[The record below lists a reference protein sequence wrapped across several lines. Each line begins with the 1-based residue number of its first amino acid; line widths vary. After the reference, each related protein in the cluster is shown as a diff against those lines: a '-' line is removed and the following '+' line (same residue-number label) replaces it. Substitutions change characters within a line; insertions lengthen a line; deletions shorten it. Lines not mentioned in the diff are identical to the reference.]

1 MEKRKNGFWKK
12 LGKGTKLIISGV
24 ATVIVVAILLVIIF
38 APVGR
43 TTFDAKTTLQ
53 EILEISNLSTVQYT
67 YNGVAEV
74 KNEEETKYYVY
85 YEGKVRAGFDIS
97 QVEVIQNEDNMI
109 ATIPAL
115 TIHTVEVD
123 EGSMDYIFLKSKYDT
138 ETTFAEALNACKKD
152 LLEELE
158 DNTTFIETGR
168 DSARDTILALM
179 EPFLPGVSIDV
190 QFTDGQTVENTQVEV
205 VQ

>member
-1 MEKRKNGFWKK
+1 MEKIKNGIWKK
-12 LGKGTKLIISGV
+12 FGKGTKLILSGV
-24 ATVIVVAILLVIIF
+24 AAAIVVAILLVIIF

-43 TTFDAKTTLQ
+43 TSFDAKTSLK

-74 KNEEETKYYVY
+74 KNEEETEYYVY
-85 YEGKVRAGFDIS
+85 YEGKVRAGFDIA
-97 QVEVIQNEDNMI
+97 QVEVIQNADNI
-109 ATIPAL
+109 VVTIPAL
-115 TIHTVEVD
+115 TIQTVEVN

-152 LLEELE
+152 LLEELKE
-158 DNTTFIETGR
+158 NSTFIETGKE
-168 DSARDTILALM
+168 SARDTILALM
-179 EPFLPGVSIDV
+179 EPFLSGVSIDI
-190 QFTDGQTVENTQVEV
+190 QFADGQTVDNTQVEV

>member
-97 QVEVIQNEDNMI
+97 QVEVIQNEDTMI
-109 ATIPAL
+109 VTIPAL

-158 DNTTFIETGR
+158 DNTTFIETGK